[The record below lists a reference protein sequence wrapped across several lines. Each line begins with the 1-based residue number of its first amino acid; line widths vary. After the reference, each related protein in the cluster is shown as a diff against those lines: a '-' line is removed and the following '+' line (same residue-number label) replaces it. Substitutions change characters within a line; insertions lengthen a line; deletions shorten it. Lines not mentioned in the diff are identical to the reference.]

1 MKTSI
6 NPASALLLAAA
17 LFAAPAIS
25 ARADGVIRHPM
36 SNFPISSAVEVPAG
50 YATIYLAGV
59 GPDPADKAVDTEA
72 QTRSE
77 INKLANELAAMH
89 LDLGDIVQMHVFLV
103 ADPKT
108 GKMDFAGMMKAY
120 REFFGTPA
128 QPNLPARA
136 AFQVS
141 AMALPSMLVEIEA
154 IAVRKP

>member
-1 MKTSI
+1 MKKLT
-6 NPASALLLAAA
+6 ASLAAA
-17 LFAAPAIS
+17 LWLAAVSPAL
-25 ARADGVIRHPM
+25 ADGVVRHPAG
-36 SNFPISSAVEVPAG
+36 NFPISSAVEVPAG
-50 YATIYLAGV
+50 YSTIYLAGV

-77 INKLANELAAMH
+77 IKKLAGELASMH
-89 LDLGDIVQMHVFLV
+89 LGLGDIVQMHVFLV

-120 REFFGTPA
+120 REFFGTPT

-136 AFQVS
+136 AFQVT

>member
-1 MKTSI
+1 MKTPI

-77 INKLANELAAMH
+77 IKKLANELAAMH
-89 LDLGDIVQMHVFLV
+89 L
-103 ADPKT
+103 
-108 GKMDFAGMMKAY
+108 
-120 REFFGTPA
+120 
-128 QPNLPARA
+128 
-136 AFQVS
+136 
-141 AMALPSMLVEIEA
+141 
-154 IAVRKP
+154 